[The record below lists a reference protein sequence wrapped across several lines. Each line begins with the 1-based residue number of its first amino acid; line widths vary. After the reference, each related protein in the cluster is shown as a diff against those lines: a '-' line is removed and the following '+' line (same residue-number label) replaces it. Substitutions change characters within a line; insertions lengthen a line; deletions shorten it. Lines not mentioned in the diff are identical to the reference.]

1 MQLYTSIYECRDP
14 ASALREAIGVIEG
27 RDKQVDNLLK
37 GMEEINGELEQLTS
51 ERDGLRMELEKVKN
65 DNGDGEKDVL
75 GSGGELSLAERE
87 ELIKL
92 RGEVA
97 EYEGENY
104 WCYVIIMS
112 IIV

>member
-51 ERDGLRMELEKVKN
+51 ERDGLRMELEKVKS

-97 EYEGENY
+97 EYEGENC